1 MGHKQVF
8 GKHMYDPASGVT
20 MPTLSNEE
28 LDKKIR
34 EIHNRFHGRL
44 RTHEDVARRAK
55 WTPEELDGVHIQDEH
70 IFYDEVKA
78 LIATQN
84 TALLKELL
92 GELPEEI
99 DMMHAKKAHSD
110 AGAGN
115 VIGHNHLLRKVKN
128 LINSKLAAMGER

>member
-1 MGHKQVF
+1 
-8 GKHMYDPASGVT
+8 
-20 MPTLSNEE
+20 MPTLSKEE
-28 LDKKIR
+28 LERQILKVIDAADEASRGTVGLADDKYIAHQ
-34 EIHNRFHGRL
+34 E
-44 RTHEDVARRAK
+44 
-55 WTPEELDGVHIQDEH
+55 
-70 IFYDEVKA
+70 A
-78 LIATQN
+78 LIKGFTALLATQN

-115 VIGHNHLLRKVKN
+115 VIGHNHLLSKVKN